1 MANEIYDESWWG
13 IGPCN
18 NIGWGIVYKPYA
30 NCESALVL
38 RYIERVEADGGI
50 VESAQ
55 CIDEKLNDFYS
66 SITANF
72 ISRVLS
78 SSGIIESAQC
88 IDEKLNLI

>member
-1 MANEIYDESWWG
+1 MASEIYDKSWWG
-13 IGPCN
+13 VGPCN
-18 NIGWGIVYKPYA
+18 DIGWGIVYKPYA
-30 NCESALVL
+30 DCESSLVL
-38 RYIERVEADGGI
+38 LYIKRVEADGGI

-78 SSGIIESAQC
+78 SSGIIESPQC